1 MKKISVRGEV
11 QHKLI
16 IYAMAVKSR
25 EGFGCMRL
33 CRSQRPTK
41 TDRAFRAIKKKTL
54 KKTSGALQA
63 MLENVLALFGAV
75 FVRYFHRIL
84 CISSR
89 GIRAH
94 VSSFNTEAHDD
105 LNAKRVLSPQ
115 SSHTRTLVSSHLLVL
130 GE

>member
-1 MKKISVRGEV
+1 
-11 QHKLI
+11 
-16 IYAMAVKSR
+16 
-25 EGFGCMRL
+25 MRL
-33 CRSQRPTK
+33 CRSQRK
-41 TDRAFRAIKKKTL
+41 DRQSFSCNKEENMKKKNPL
-54 KKTSGALQA
+54 VRCQA
-63 MLENVLALFGAV
+63 MLENVLALFEAV

-105 LNAKRVLSPQ
+105 LNAKRVLSPP
-115 SSHTRTLVSSHLLVL
+115 STHTRTLVSSHLLVL

>member
-54 KKTSGALQA
+54 KKTSGALPGA
-63 MLENVLALFGAV
+63 ENVLALFDAV

-115 SSHTRTLVSSHLLVL
+115 STHTRTLVSSHLLVL